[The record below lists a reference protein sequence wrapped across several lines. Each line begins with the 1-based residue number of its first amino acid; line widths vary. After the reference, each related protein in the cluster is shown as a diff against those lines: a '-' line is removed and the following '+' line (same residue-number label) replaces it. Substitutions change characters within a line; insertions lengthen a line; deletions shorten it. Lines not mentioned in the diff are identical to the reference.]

1 MLIRYEQPVIDSSQ
15 ALSWPNEDPYLNPP
29 MSAAAQHGFF
39 SRTWQRYLGAL
50 KQRPI
55 RTKSVTSAS
64 LYVVADCIAQFGIEG
79 RSFAPKSE
87 EVEAWD
93 VRRSS
98 ELM

>member
-1 MLIRYEQPVIDSSQ
+1 M
-15 ALSWPNEDPYLNPP
+15 
-29 MSAAAQHGFF
+29 
-39 SRTWQRYLGAL
+39 
-50 KQRPI
+50 
-55 RTKSVTSAS
+55 TSAS